1 MASKKTIILKLSGSL
16 LQSQESA
23 VDMLA
28 VVNLAQ
34 EIKKIHKDYK
44 LGIVF
49 GGGNIFRG
57 RHIKELGL
65 DMTTAH
71 FTGMTATLVN
81 ALALKNALDFLDIPC
96 QIISALSYPQVIG
109 ATSHLDVKKY
119 LSQGEV
125 LIFAAGTGNP
135 FVTTDTAAVIRALEA
150 RADFILK
157 GTNVK
162 GIYDRNPNENPDAI
176 QFKKINYSDY
186 LELTD
191 AFILDKTAAVL
202 AQENKLPIYI
212 FKWGAGQLKKA
223 VKFRA
228 GGTLIN

>member
-1 MASKKTIILKLSGSL
+1 MATKKTIILKLSGSL
-16 LQSQESA
+16 FHSEESA
-23 VDMLA
+23 VDMLK
-28 VVNLAQ
+28 VVELAQ
-34 EIKKIHKDYK
+34 EIKKIYKEYK

-81 ALALKNALDFLDIPC
+81 ALALKNALDFLDLPC
-96 QIISALSYPQVIG
+96 QIISALSYPQVVG
-109 ATSHLDVKKY
+109 AVSHLDIKQH
-119 LSQGEV
+119 LAQDRI

-135 FVTTDTAAVIRALEA
+135 FVTTDTAAVIRALEIK
-150 RADFILK
+150 ADFILK

-162 GIYDRNPNENPDAI
+162 GVYDSNPVENSEAV
-176 QFKKINYSDY
+176 QFKKIDYPDY
-186 LELTD
+186 LNLTN
-191 AFILDKTAAVL
+191 AFILDTPAVVL
-202 AQENKLPIYI
+202 AQENKLPIYV
-212 FKWGAGQLKKA
+212 FKWGSGQLKKA
-223 VKFRA
+223 VKFKA